1 MSTSE
6 AVVGEAADWRSSPCE
21 RAPPVLDIDQTFGAK
36 CRDCLPNRS
45 SGSSI
50 ALHQGSLGRELLPGW
65 DLSTEDG

>member
-6 AVVGEAADWRSSPCE
+6 AVVGEAADWRSPPCE
-21 RAPPVLDIDQTFGAK
+21 RAPPVLNVDQAFGAK
-36 CRDCLPNRS
+36 GRDRLSYGP

-50 ALHQGSLGRELLPGW
+50 GLHQGSLRRELLPGG